1 MGRKAVTDNKKN
13 VLIAKLAVKTGEL
26 YEKCLQLMQVENV
39 KTLFGGDWVSLV
51 TAKHLMY
58 SALSQLRVSLDC
70 KENKQIGEE
79 IARLEIAQ
87 MKFNKC
93 KDVSQADL
101 KAAKK
106 DNDFIYF
113 EKVPPADEL
122 SEIVGALLVK
132 SPPFSEKFLV
142 EEANLFSAMPMFDPS
157 AKKSEC
163 IIS

>member
-1 MGRKAVTDNKKN
+1 M
-13 VLIAKLAVKTGEL
+13 
-26 YEKCLQLMQVENV
+26 
-39 KTLFGGDWVSLV
+39 
-51 TAKHLMY
+51 
-58 SALSQLRVSLDC
+58 
-70 KENKQIGEE
+70 
-79 IARLEIAQ
+79 EIAQ

-93 KDVSQADL
+93 KDVSPADL
-101 KAAKK
+101 KSELIPMLELVETNLKEAKK